1 MNSKNS
7 IKILKYIGLSLFAFL
22 LVYGLAVVILAD
34 LSTDKE
40 IVELEEVTIYL
51 KFNGVHT
58 DIVVPVKNEVHD
70 WSKEIQ
76 FKHTIGKDS
85 SAPFLGFGWGDKGF
99 YLETPTW
106 ADLKFSVA
114 FKAVFGLGSSAMH
127 TTYHK
132 QIKETVSCK
141 KLTISKEQYARLV
154 AYIQSG
160 FQVDENKH
168 VVLIETDA
176 NYGDS
181 DAFYEGV
188 GKYSLFKTCNTWTNT
203 ALKSCGQ
210 KACWWTIF
218 DDPILAKY

>member
-7 IKILKYIGLSLFAFL
+7 INILKYIGLSLFAFL
-22 LVYGLAVVILAD
+22 LVYGLAVVLLAN

-40 IVELEEVTIYL
+40 IVELEEVTIYI
-51 KFNGVHT
+51 KSNGVHT
-58 DIVVPVKNEVHD
+58 DIVVPVKNDVHD

-76 FKHTIGKDS
+76 FKDTIGKDS

-114 FKAVFGLGSSAMH
+114 FKAAFGLGSSAMH
-127 TTYHK
+127 ATYHE
-132 QIKETVSCK
+132 QIMETASCK
-141 KLTISKEQYARLV
+141 KLTISKEQYVRLV

-160 FQVDENKH
+160 FQVDENNH

>member
-7 IKILKYIGLSLFAFL
+7 INILKYIGLSLFAFL
-22 LVYGLAVVILAD
+22 LVYGLAVVLLAN

-40 IVELEEVTIYL
+40 IVELEEVTIYI
-51 KFNGVHT
+51 KSNGVHT
-58 DIVVPVKNEVHD
+58 DIVVPVKNDVHD

-114 FKAVFGLGSSAMH
+114 FKAAFGLGSSAMH
-127 TTYHK
+127 ATYHE
-132 QIKETVSCK
+132 QIMETASCK
-141 KLTISKEQYARLV
+141 KLTISKEQYVRLV

-160 FQVDENKH
+160 FQVDENNH

>member
-1 MNSKNS
+1 MDSRITLKT
-7 IKILKYIGLSLFAFL
+7 LKYTGLSFL
-22 LVYGLAVVILAD
+22 VFVLLYALAVVILPN
-34 LSTDKE
+34 LETDKE
-40 IVELEEVTIYL
+40 IAEQEEVTIYI
-51 KFNGVHT
+51 KSNGVHT
-58 DIVVPVKNEVHD
+58 DIVVPVKNDVHD

-76 FKHTIGKDS
+76 FKHTLGKDS
-85 SAPFLGFGWGDKGF
+85 TAPFLGFGWGDKGF

-106 ADLKFSVA
+106 ADLKASVA
-114 FKAVFGLGSSAMH
+114 FNAVFGLSSTAMH

-132 QIKETVSCK
+132 QIKETASCK
-141 KLTISKEQYARLV
+141 QLMITKKQYARLV

-160 FQVDENKH
+160 FRVDENKH
-168 VVLIETDA
+168 VVLIKTDA

-210 KACWWTIF
+210 KACWWTVF
-218 DDPILAKY
+218 DDPILDKY